1 MESGTTELTRLPGLE
16 VPEVPVPQASGERGR
31 WIERGP
37 SGKLMLF
44 SGRSNPELSERI
56 AELLNISLG
65 EVELETFANGE
76 TYCRYC
82 ESIRGADV
90 FLIQSCH
97 GLHSNDHL
105 MELMIMIQAAKLASA
120 NRITA
125 VMPWYPYSRQ
135 DKKSAPREPI
145 TAKLV
150 ADMLVAAGVDRIL
163 TMDLHAGQI
172 QGFVSIPVDHMTALP
187 LFAQYYRDKGLHGDD
202 VVAVSPD
209 PGRAKMARKFGE
221 MLEADLAI
229 MNKTR
234 PARDSA
240 AVTEVIGR
248 VKGKVAIMT
257 DDIIVTGG
265 TLIAGAQALKDAG
278 ATEVY
283 ACATHALIPES
294 AFEKLGQS
302 QLKEIVVT
310 DTVPINPLLSAR
322 QLPRA
327 AHGLDPPRGHDQERL
342 LGRVRLGDLRR
353 RKPALL
359 AFSPSRAGSRCGCYP
374 FATPRLDG
382 SPSAPPRF
390 PRRRRVTQCEPLSPV
405 PGVPPVPRGTAGTRG
420 TAESKYPNHRSRPA
434 HRPTSAGTSSFA
446 FSWSIPSA
454 SAIAFGVAGPAARR

>member
-1 MESGTTELTRLPGLE
+1 MSVDPAATTELVRLPGLDE
-16 VPEVPVPQASGERGR
+16 VAMSTDVVGGGHF
-31 WIERGP
+31 IERPG
-37 SGKLMLF
+37 GKRLMVVA
-44 SGRSNPELSERI
+44 GRSHPELARKI
-56 AELLNISLG
+56 AEHIGVELG
-65 EVELETFANGE
+65 SIELETFANGE

-90 FLIQSCH
+90 FLVQSCH
-97 GLHSNDHL
+97 GRHTNDHL

-172 QGFVSIPVDHMTALP
+172 QGFVSLPVDHMTALP
-187 LFAQYYRDKGLHGDD
+187 LFAQYYRDKGLHGDG

-209 PGRAKMARKFGE
+209 PGRAKMTRKFGE
-221 MLEADLAI
+221 MLEAPLVI

-248 VKGKVAIMT
+248 VKGKIAIMT

-265 TLIAGAQALKDAG
+265 TLIAGAQALKDEG

-283 ACATHALIPES
+283 ACATHALIPEH

-302 QLKEIVVT
+302 QLREIAVT
-310 DTVPINPLLSAR
+310 DTVPVNPLLRPDNFPEPLTVS
-322 QLPRA
+322 
-327 AHGLDPPRGHDQERL
+327 
-342 LGRVRLGDLRR
+342 V
-353 RKPALL
+353 LL
-359 AFSPSRAGSRCGCYP
+359 ADTIKNVFS
-374 FATPRLDG
+374 D
-382 SPSAPPRF
+382 
-390 PRRRRVTQCEPLSPV
+390 
-405 PGVPPVPRGTAGTRG
+405 
-420 TAESKYPNHRSRPA
+420 ESV
-434 HRPTSAGTSSFA
+434 
-446 FSWSIPSA
+446 
-454 SAIAFGVAGPAARR
+454 SAIFAGENQLF

>member
-1 MESGTTELTRLPGLE
+1 MLRVPSRGGSTGKATVESGTTELTRLPGLE
-16 VPEVPVPQASGERGR
+16 VPEVPVPQSSGERGR

-56 AELLNISLG
+56 AEVLDISLG

-90 FLIQSCH
+90 FLVQSCH
-97 GLHSNDHL
+97 GPKTNDHL

-172 QGFVSIPVDHMTALP
+172 QGFVSLPVDHMTALP
-187 LFAQYYRDKGLHGDD
+187 LFAQYYRDKGLHGDG

-248 VKGKVAIMT
+248 VKGKIAIMT

-283 ACATHALIPES
+283 SCATHALIPEN

-302 QLKEIVVT
+302 ELKEIAVT
-310 DTVPINPLLSAR
+310 DTVPINPLLRPDNFPEPLTVSI
-322 QLPRA
+322 
-327 AHGLDPPRGHDQERL
+327 
-342 LGRVRLGDLRR
+342 
-353 RKPALL
+353 LL
-359 AFSPSRAGSRCGCYP
+359 ADTIKNVFS
-374 FATPRLDG
+374 D
-382 SPSAPPRF
+382 
-390 PRRRRVTQCEPLSPV
+390 
-405 PGVPPVPRGTAGTRG
+405 
-420 TAESKYPNHRSRPA
+420 ESV
-434 HRPTSAGTSSFA
+434 
-446 FSWSIPSA
+446 
-454 SAIAFGVAGPAARR
+454 SAIFAGENQLF

>member
-1 MESGTTELTRLPGLE
+1 
-16 VPEVPVPQASGERGR
+16 
-31 WIERGP
+31 
-37 SGKLMLF
+37 MLF

-82 ESIRGADV
+82 ESIRGSDV

-97 GLHSNDHL
+97 GLHTNDHL
-105 MELMIMIQAAKLASA
+105 MELVIMIQAAKLASA

-150 ADMLVAAGVDRIL
+150 SDMLLAAGVDRIL

-248 VKGKVAIMT
+248 VEGKVAIMT
-257 DDIIVTGG
+257 DDIVVTGG

-294 AFEKLGQS
+294 AFERLGHS
-302 QLKEIVVT
+302 QLKEIAVT
-310 DTVPINPLLSAR
+310 DTVPVNPLLRPDNFPEPLTVSI
-322 QLPRA
+322 
-327 AHGLDPPRGHDQERL
+327 
-342 LGRVRLGDLRR
+342 
-353 RKPALL
+353 LL
-359 AFSPSRAGSRCGCYP
+359 ADTIKNVFS
-374 FATPRLDG
+374 D
-382 SPSAPPRF
+382 
-390 PRRRRVTQCEPLSPV
+390 
-405 PGVPPVPRGTAGTRG
+405 
-420 TAESKYPNHRSRPA
+420 ESV
-434 HRPTSAGTSSFA
+434 
-446 FSWSIPSA
+446 
-454 SAIAFGVAGPAARR
+454 SAIFAGENQLF